1 MSDNEVQ
8 QPDQPPQDQQPP
20 LVQQPLA
27 DQPPAASLPS
37 KPCLITLFA
46 TEIHDL
52 ILQPPGDHPYDKL
65 KEQLIKRTTASE
77 QRRLHQLLSMEEL
90 DDRKLTQLLQYL
102 QQLAGDAL
110 GIADG
115 RFLCEL
121 FLQWLPSNVRMVLAS
136 TRDDT
141 ALEDLAS

>member
-1 MSDNEVQ
+1 
-8 QPDQPPQDQQPP
+8 
-20 LVQQPLA
+20 
-27 DQPPAASLPS
+27 
-37 KPCLITLFA
+37 
-46 TEIHDL
+46 
-52 ILQPPGDHPYDKL
+52 
-65 KEQLIKRTTASE
+65 
-77 QRRLHQLLSMEEL
+77 MEEL

-141 ALEDLAS
+141 ALEDLVAIPSTVCNLSQPTPPPGEMD